1 MADLKQYIDQI
12 NQSLA
17 RLAEEKAHLKDI
29 KQACK
34 LDGFDIKVV
43 NRIVREMA
51 MDSAKLRE
59 YNDMTDTYKVQ
70 LGLDL

>member
-1 MADLKQYIDQI
+1 LADLKQYIDQI